1 MKHID
6 LFLTCHKSQIS
17 KFQVNMLLFKTYLFI
32 TREKNIQKQYKN
44 NKLKIIVSTCNGG
57 FKLPDVS
64 YSDYIKYIIKKYEY
78 YVWIIRINNRLVFKI
93 KDGSN

>member
-1 MKHID
+1 
-6 LFLTCHKSQIS
+6 
-17 KFQVNMLLFKTYLFI
+17 MLLFKTYPFI

-93 KDGSN
+93 KDGSNKNA